1 MEADHD
7 DGVEPEP
14 EAEAEAEHKAEPAL
28 QSGAEPAGMRQQG
41 RRDAARAEAGAGAEA
56 ERKAEPSLERSSA
69 TGAER
74 DDSMVS
80 HLVSSHRTSMR
91 LTERDLRSSRRL
103 LGSEASRALKAMVQ
117 LAEARCR
124 AGDIENMQ
132 AGLALLHEAVAG
144 YRKALGEFHPHTLAV
159 AQVLERHAQHEID
172 VAEEVD
178 DLFPTSTPAP
188 VDPDATLASD
198 ESRAGKFLPKTPD
211 DPLVAA
217 LDRRLCGAARKRKG
231 GATAVERLV
240 AEGANPDA
248 QDWCGK
254 PAVYLAAAHGT
265 AEAVAALAR
274 HGADLE
280 ATGGSLDETAL
291 GAAARLGRP
300 GTMEELLHAAANI
313 NAADR
318 NGMTALMW
326 TASKGEPEH
335 AKILLDRGANL
346 TLRNNQGMTALQISK
361 KTDTLDAKTR
371 KGRPRVAALLR

>member
-7 DGVEPEP
+7 DGEEPEP
-14 EAEAEAEHKAEPAL
+14 EAEAEAE
-28 QSGAEPAGMRQQG
+28 
-41 RRDAARAEAGAGAEA
+41 
-56 ERKAEPSLERSSA
+56 RKEEPSLERSSA
-69 TGAER
+69 APELLR
-74 DDSMVS
+74 EDSMVS

-144 YRKALGEFHPHTLAV
+144 YRKALGEFHPHTMAV

-172 VAEEVD
+172 VAEEEVD

-188 VDPDATLASD
+188 VDPASTLSSD

-231 GATAVERLV
+231 GAMAVERLV
-240 AEGANPDA
+240 SEGASPDA